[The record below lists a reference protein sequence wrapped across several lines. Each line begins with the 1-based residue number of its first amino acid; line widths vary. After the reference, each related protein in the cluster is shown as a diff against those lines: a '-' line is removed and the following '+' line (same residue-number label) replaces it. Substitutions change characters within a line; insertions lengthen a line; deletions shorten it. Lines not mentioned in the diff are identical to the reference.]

1 MKRYLILIVLAVVVA
16 AGSFA
21 LTRRLMP
28 AGEETQMAWLTREFE
43 LTPAQAA
50 AVEKLQAD
58 YQPVCAEHCRQI
70 MEVRERLT
78 ATPGNAAAQAD
89 LARLMQKCHDAT
101 QQHLRKAAACMDPK
115 QAGRFLALV
124 EPKLS
129 RHAHQGPFGL
139 K

>member
-1 MKRYLILIVLAVVVA
+1 MKRYLILIALAVVVA

-28 AGEETQMAWLTREFE
+28 AAGESQMAWLTREFE

-50 AVEKLQAD
+50 AVEKLHAD

-70 MEVRERLT
+70 MAVRERL
-78 ATPGNAAAQAD
+78 AAAPAD
-89 LARLMQKCHDAT
+89 PAAEAELSRLTQKCQDAT
-101 QQHLRKAAACMDPK
+101 RRHLHEVAGHMAPR
-115 QAGRFLALV
+115 QAERFLALV

-129 RHAHQGPFGL
+129 RHAHQGPLGL